1 MYCVNHP
8 DRQTLLRC
16 GKCDQPICTEYAI
29 RHPVGLRCPQCA
41 RLKRVPTY
49 DVPAQYYLRGSVV
62 GLGVSLACAV
72 AVEIVRLLVPV
83 FFLSFF
89 AGLIAGGIIADAI
102 SRVTAHKRGRGL
114 QVVAAVCVVLGYL
127 VASSLVMIF
136 RFGMGAWLLIPA
148 SFLNPFYWIY
158 PVVAVATAVTRL
170 R

>member
-1 MYCVNHP
+1 
-8 DRQTLLRC
+8 
-16 GKCDQPICTEYAI
+16 
-29 RHPVGLRCPQCA
+29 
-41 RLKRVPTY
+41 
-49 DVPAQYYLRGSVV
+49 
-62 GLGVSLACAV
+62 V